1 MDLTLLS
8 WNVNGLRA
16 AHRKGFVEWLQESQP
31 DMICLQEIKAQP
43 DQLPETLQTVITR
56 ADQRN

>member
-16 AHRKGFVEWLQESQP
+16 QHRKGFVDWLKECSP
-31 DMICLQEIKAQP
+31 DMICLQEIKAQE
-43 DQLPETLQTVITR
+43 DQLTKPIKEIESDVPF
-56 ADQRN
+56 